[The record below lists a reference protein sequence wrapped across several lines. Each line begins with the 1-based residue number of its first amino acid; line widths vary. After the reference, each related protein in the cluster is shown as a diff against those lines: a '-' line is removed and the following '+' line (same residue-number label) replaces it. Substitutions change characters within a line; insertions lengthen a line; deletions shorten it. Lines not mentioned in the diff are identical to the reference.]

1 LRKPQGHGL
10 DGAFE
15 GFHEDAFVGVPV
27 GDEPGLVATVGE
39 DDGEAHVVEAVL
51 DGEAGAGEGPQ
62 QEELVI
68 LSADAGG
75 SAFERDDL
83 GSGFD
88 DGRLGSGTFGLLDV
102 DPGEGLRLTVG
113 ALGIDGKGAVV
124 PADRLFRLSP
134 VQVLPAHLAVLVD
147 VFAHGRKS
155 TAARGVHPVG
165 HHGEDPPPSSPGDRP
180 MNLAIRPHFMGLLV
194 IALVVFGIER
204 LIVTDKEAIE
214 AVGVDMATAIQER
227 QFERLEALLHPD
239 FEFGGRD
246 RMESIAYVRGVVR
259 KYQPIGTKV
268 VFIDIQV
275 QEDTGTA
282 DGVIQATVMG
292 RPQQVR
298 VKAVFARTE
307 EDEWVLKRVSS
318 DGLPR

>member
-1 LRKPQGHGL
+1 
-10 DGAFE
+10 
-15 GFHEDAFVGVPV
+15 
-27 GDEPGLVATVGE
+27 
-39 DDGEAHVVEAVL
+39 
-51 DGEAGAGEGPQ
+51 
-62 QEELVI
+62 
-68 LSADAGG
+68 
-75 SAFERDDL
+75 
-83 GSGFD
+83 
-88 DGRLGSGTFGLLDV
+88 
-102 DPGEGLRLTVG
+102 
-113 ALGIDGKGAVV
+113 
-124 PADRLFRLSP
+124 
-134 VQVLPAHLAVLVD
+134 
-147 VFAHGRKS
+147 
-155 TAARGVHPVG
+155 
-165 HHGEDPPPSSPGDRP
+165 